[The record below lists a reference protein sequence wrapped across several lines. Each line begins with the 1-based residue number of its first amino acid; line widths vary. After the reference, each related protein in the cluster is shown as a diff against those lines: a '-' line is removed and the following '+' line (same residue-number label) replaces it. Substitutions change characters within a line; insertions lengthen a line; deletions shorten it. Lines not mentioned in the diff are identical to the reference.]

1 METQSLRIVI
11 VDDSPRVRQ
20 NLAAVLDLAGR
31 QAGLRIEIIGQAD
44 DGQAGAEL
52 ARALSP
58 DVILID
64 LDMPVLDGYET
75 TRRIKALE
83 TAPRVVILSVH
94 AGPEERERAR
104 AAGADGF
111 VVKGAP
117 YQTLLNTILGRD
129 GSANSFDL
137 DKGEKT

>member
-1 METQSLRIVI
+1 MEAHSLRIVA
-11 VDDSPRVRQ
+11 VEDSPRVRQ

-31 QAGLRIEIIGQAD
+31 QAGLRIEITGQAG
-44 DGQAGAEL
+44 DGQAGVEL
-52 ARALSP
+52 ARAPSP

-64 LDMPVLDGYET
+64 PEMPALGGYKT
-75 TRRIKALE
+75 PRRIKTLE
-83 TAPRVVILSVH
+83 AAPRVVILSVH

-117 YQTLLNTILGRD
+117 YQTLLNNILGRD

-137 DKGEKT
+137 EKGEKT